1 MKKAQMPDTIREL
14 RNELRPITAPFRA
27 GRLIIGLFVLLFA
40 GIFALGFIEQILKGP
55 NDSDSS
61 SSRESR

>member
-1 MKKAQMPDTIREL
+1 MNKEQTPDAIREL
-14 RNELRPITAPFRA
+14 KNELRPITAPFRA

-55 NDSDSS
+55 NDSVSS
-61 SSRESR
+61 YSRKNR